1 MFKIFVLQQCHG
13 LSDFELEKH
22 CIDRI
27 SFRKFLGF
35 SDRILDKTTVWS
47 SRRITIG
54 DCKEEEIWTQL
65 QSQLNCLGL
74 KMKPER
80 FRILLLSIQI
90 LDIQKRINLDIQK
103 RINIEK
109 IKQKKEK

>member
-1 MFKIFVLQQCHG
+1 MG
-13 LSDFELEKH
+13 
-22 CIDRI
+22 
-27 SFRKFLGF
+27 
-35 SDRILDKTTVWS
+35 TV
-47 SRRITIG
+47 
-54 DCKEEEIWTQL
+54 KEEEIWAQL

-74 KMKPER
+74 RMKPER